1 MQALHGDWP
10 DMQLGSG
17 PQRYGQK
24 ATHWVPVQVQLSLR
38 EVLLRDDHIIPGLP
52 LFWVVAKGTDYRQR
66 FLAEEL
72 KRF

>member
-1 MQALHGDWP
+1 MQALHGNWP
-10 DMQLGSG
+10 EAQHGAG
-17 PQRYGQK
+17 PKRYGDKASCWVLVEQQK
-24 ATHWVPVQVQLSLR
+24 SLK
-38 EVLLRDDHIIPGLP
+38 EVLLQPDHVVPGLP

>member
-1 MQALHGDWP
+1 MEQ
-10 DMQLGSG
+10 
-17 PQRYGQK
+17 QK
-24 ATHWVPVQVQLSLR
+24 SLK
-38 EVLLRDDHIIPGLP
+38 EVLLQPDHVVPGLP

>member
-1 MQALHGDWP
+1 
-10 DMQLGSG
+10 
-17 PQRYGQK
+17 
-24 ATHWVPVQVQLSLR
+24 VQEQLSLR